1 MKVNN
6 DKQHN
11 LLKQIPN
18 LKSLLLNFVGTLF

>member
-11 LLKQIPN
+11 LLKQIAN
-18 LKSLLLNFVGTLF
+18 LKSLLLNLVGTLF